1 MNQHVRKGFIMGC
14 AKCSIMKALLFSML
28 IFAVLPSLAEA
39 IEPFPY
45 RLFPSL
51 YRKENFTRIDQ
62 NMSPANYQASGG
74 FLWDRVPLVA
84 NNTIV
89 AYYGSPLSDRMGIL
103 GRYPKEKIAE
113 MVKATASEYDQVN
126 GKDGVIPALYI
137 IYGTCWPGGEIGY
150 LDDKALV
157 EYIKYAQSEGMLV
170 FVDHQIG
177 RYSVHEAM
185 DKILPFL
192 QYPNVH
198 LAIDPEWRTLSPM
211 KEIGSI
217 TAEELNDA
225 QDYMDAYIRRHNIPG
240 IRMLVVHQFAD
251 KMIQTRREV
260 RSHRDRVILIHTADG
275 FGTPQMKKA
284 TYQRNAIA
292 LNMPVKGFK
301 LFFKSD
307 FPAAGFDMPLMSPA
321 EVMQLDPRPS
331 LIIYQ

>member
-1 MNQHVRKGFIMGC
+1 MWKGFIMSLR
-14 AKCSIMKALLFSML
+14 KCLVIKVLFVSAL
-28 IFAVLPSLAEA
+28 IFTLAPLLLA
-39 IEPFPY
+39 AAEPVPY
-45 RLFPSL
+45 RLFPAL
-51 YRKENFTRIDQ
+51 YKKANFSRIDQ
-62 NMSPANYQASGG
+62 NMSLANYQASGG

-89 AYYGSPLSDRMGIL
+89 AYYGSPTSEKMGIL
-103 GRYPKEKIAE
+103 GRYPKEQIAE
-113 MVKATASEYDQVN
+113 MVLTKAREYDQAN
-126 GKDGVIPALYI
+126 GRDGVISAFYI

-150 LDDKALV
+150 LDDKVLLD
-157 EYIKYAQSEGMLV
+157 YIKYAQTRGMLV

-177 RYSVHEAM
+177 KYSVHEAM
-185 DKILPFL
+185 EKILPFL

-217 TAEELNDA
+217 TATELNDA
-225 QDYMDAYIRRHNIPG
+225 QDYMNDYIRQHDIPG

-251 KMIQTRREV
+251 KMIQANQTV
-260 RSHRDRVILIHTADG
+260 KSHRDRVILIHTADG

-284 TYQRNAIA
+284 TYQRNAVA
-292 LNMPVKGFK
+292 LNMPIKGFK

-307 FPAAGFDMPLMSPA
+307 FPLAGFDTPLMSPA

-331 LIIYQ
+331 LVIYQ

>member
-150 LDDKALV
+150 LDDSVLV

-225 QDYMDAYIRRHNIPG
+225 QDYMDAYIRQHNIPG

-251 KMIQTRREV
+251 KMIQARREV

-292 LNMPVKGFK
+292 LKIGRAHV
-301 LFFKSD
+301 
-307 FPAAGFDMPLMSPA
+307 
-321 EVMQLDPRPS
+321 
-331 LIIYQ
+331 

>member
-1 MNQHVRKGFIMGC
+1 MWKGFIMSLR
-14 AKCSIMKALLFSML
+14 KCLVIKVLFVSAL
-28 IFAVLPSLAEA
+28 IFTLAPLLLA
-39 IEPFPY
+39 AAEPVPY
-45 RLFPSL
+45 RLFPAL
-51 YRKENFTRIDQ
+51 YKKANFSRIDQ
-62 NMSPANYQASGG
+62 NMSLANYQASGG

-89 AYYGSPLSDRMGIL
+89 AYYGSPTSEKMGIL
-103 GRYPKEKIAE
+103 GRYSKEQIAE
-113 MVKATASEYDQVN
+113 MVLTKAREYDQVN
-126 GKDGVIPALYI
+126 GRDGVISAFYI

-150 LDDKALV
+150 LDDKVLLD
-157 EYIKYAQSEGMLV
+157 YIKYAQTKGMLV

-177 RYSVHEAM
+177 KYSVHEAM
-185 DKILPFL
+185 EKILPFL

-217 TAEELNDA
+217 TATELNDA
-225 QDYMDAYIRRHNIPG
+225 QDYMNDYIRQHDIPG

-251 KMIQTRREV
+251 KMIQANQTV
-260 RSHRDRVILIHTADG
+260 KSHRDRVILIHTADG

-284 TYQRNAIA
+284 TYQRNAGA
-292 LNMPVKGFK
+292 LNMPIKGFK

-307 FPAAGFDMPLMSPA
+307 FPLAGFDTPLMSPA

-331 LIIYQ
+331 LVIYQ